1 MSKKIEIRVSPTG
14 VTTIEAIGFKGVG
27 CKEATA
33 PLVSKLLGKSG
44 LNMDKSEIHEMCVE
58 ADTRKVG
65 NRWES

>member
-1 MSKKIEIRVSPTG
+1 MSKRIEITVSPTG

-27 CKEATA
+27 CKDATA

-44 LNMDKSEIHEMCVE
+44 LSTDKADIHETCVE